1 MRGKGRRLDSAA
13 NWYFWMAA
21 QIQEGRGVTTTTTVK
36 RTNNDERDVETSLT
50 LTEWSVDISNI
61 NTVSAKERT
70 LLRLAGLEVSYDITS
85 ARTLSHEVDIFVAVS
100 VNRPYWLSACR
111 PGPAAESCHLWYLR
125 WWLPLWSI
133 KEPILSQLNEA
144 LLPISWKN
152 LIPILLKK
160 PWEL

>member
-1 MRGKGRRLDSAA
+1 
-13 NWYFWMAA
+13 MAA
-21 QIQEGRGVTTTTTVK
+21 QIQEGRGVTTTTTTVK

-61 NTVSAKERT
+61 NTVAVSAKERT

-125 WWLPLWSI
+125 W
-133 KEPILSQLNEA
+133 
-144 LLPISWKN
+144 
-152 LIPILLKK
+152 
-160 PWEL
+160 